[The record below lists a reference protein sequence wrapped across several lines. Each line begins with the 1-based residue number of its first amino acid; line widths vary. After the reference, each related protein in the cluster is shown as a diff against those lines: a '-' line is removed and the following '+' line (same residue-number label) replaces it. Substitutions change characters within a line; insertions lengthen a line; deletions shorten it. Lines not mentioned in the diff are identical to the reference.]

1 MFENQKTIYSV
12 EKHYKE
18 KNMIDRCANIQ
29 KYATYLSEQI
39 KEGKSSTVYVGSLE
53 AEMYELVK
61 TFHELKSVDE
71 KLQLIKELEK
81 DMNCIKKLEE
91 EMKND

>member
-1 MFENQKTIYSV
+1 MKDNIFEQQKTIYSV

-18 KNMIDRCANIQ
+18 KNIIDRCANIQ

-39 KEGKSSTVYVGSLE
+39 KEGKSSTVYIGSLE

-61 TFHELKSVDE
+61 TFYELKSVEE
-71 KLQLIKELEK
+71 KLGLIE
-81 DMNCIKKLEE
+81 KLEDD
-91 EMKND
+91 MKND

>member
-1 MFENQKTIYSV
+1 MKDNIFEQRKTIYSV

-39 KEGKSSTVYVGSLE
+39 KEGKITTVYIGSLE
-53 AEMYELVK
+53 AEMYELTK
-61 TFHELKSVDE
+61 TFYELKSVNE
-71 KLQLIKELEK
+71 KLELIS
-81 DMNCIKKLEE
+81 KLEE
-91 EMKND
+91 EK